1 VKTFMAELYVSRAAR
16 VEVGRRSDALRAA
29 AEQLTA
35 EGKRIT
41 YLRTLFTPEDETC
54 FHVLRGQREDD
65 VAEACRRAGI
75 PYERISEVVDPDADM
90 ETGGQPR
97 KEHT

>member
-1 VKTFMAELYVSRAAR
+1 VKTFLAELYVSRAAQA
-16 VEVGRRSDALRAA
+16 ELGPRSDALRAA

-35 EGKRIT
+35 EGKCIN

-54 FHVLRGQREDD
+54 FHLLRGRREDD

-75 PYERISEVVDPDADM
+75 PFERISEVVDPEADT
-90 ETGGQPR
+90 ETGGHR
-97 KEHT
+97 EEHT